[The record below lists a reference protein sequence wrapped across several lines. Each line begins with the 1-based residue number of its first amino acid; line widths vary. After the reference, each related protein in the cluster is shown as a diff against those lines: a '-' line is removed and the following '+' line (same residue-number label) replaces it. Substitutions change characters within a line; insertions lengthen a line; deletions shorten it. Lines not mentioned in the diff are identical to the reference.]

1 MMKKLFVLA
10 AALFSVI
17 AASPGVALAC
27 PQCAGRAA
35 RRVGAD
41 GGARGVRLPAVRDR
55 GAGLPLHS
63 IGGAGGRRE
72 DAFSASDL
80 TEHKAHHGTRRALE

>member
-27 PQCAGRAA
+27 PQCAGREDGGWAQTAVLGVFVFLPFAIVGLVYRFIRSEGQGGAA
-35 RRVGAD
+35 RTHS
-41 GGARGVRLPAVRDR
+41 RLR
-55 GAGLPLHS
+55 
-63 IGGAGGRRE
+63 
-72 DAFSASDL
+72 
-80 TEHKAHHGTRRALE
+80 T